1 MDPDIVKFFGVMMTL
16 MTVGLLGY
24 GGVLVI
30 QGLQSRLGRSHQA
43 SSLNPDEVEALRA
56 ELGEVEQLRA
66 RMVELEERV
75 DFAERLLARLPE
87 PIKLPGSVE

>member
-1 MDPDIVKFFGVMMTL
+1 MDPDIAKFVGVMMTL
-16 MTVGLLGY
+16 VTVGLLGY
-24 GGVLVI
+24 GGVLLI
-30 QGLQSRLGRSHQA
+30 QGLQSRLGRGHQA

-75 DFAERLLARLPE
+75 DFAERLLARSSE